1 MVTCDIVRF
10 DPATF
15 GETSFFVVADD
26 AEVR

>member
-10 DPATF
+10 DPAAF
-15 GETSFFVVADD
+15 EEALFFVVADD